1 MEHQRGEI
9 EPGLARLREL
19 ANAIDCFCEPDLRAL
34 TGWTEETAR
43 QRRKR
48 GDGPPYILIGKNYF
62 YPRAATLQHFKAR
75 TADRRTVSAA
85 SIL

>member
-1 MEHQRGEI
+1 MEHPEDSG
-9 EPGLARLREL
+9 GDDLSRLREL
-19 ANAIDCFCEPDLRAL
+19 AASLDCYCEHDLRTL
-34 TGWTEETAR
+34 TGWTEETTR

-48 GDGPPYILIGKNYF
+48 GNGPPYILIGKNYF

-75 TADRRTVSAA
+75 TADRRTVPAA